1 MSLGIAASVLSFPPA
16 PASCSLLGLVTDSWR
31 EMMLFP
37 SIATSA
43 APAPIARAA
52 EIKAPVLL
60 FHGRRDARVPVS
72 QVAALAG
79 ALKRAGQDC
88 DLTIFQDEGHRY
100 SRPQNVA
107 SLRSRT
113 VAFLLRN
120 LSTAAD
126 SAVR

>member
-1 MSLGIAASVLSFPPA
+1 
-16 PASCSLLGLVTDSWR
+16 
-31 EMMLFP
+31 
-37 SIATSA
+37 
-43 APAPIARAA
+43 
-52 EIKAPVLL
+52 VLL
-60 FHGRRDARVPVS
+60 FHGRQDAQVPVS
-72 QVAALAG
+72 QVTALAD

-120 LSTAAD
+120 LSARAG
-126 SAVR
+126 SAVP